1 METKMV
7 IKERIFFD
15 SNIVKVYADQGTQSN
30 VPANGCVDGKETWE
44 KLLPI

>member
-7 IKERIFFD
+7 IKVRIFFD